1 MSRGLGDVYKRQVRE
16 KAENKMYGAI
26 GGYGKLKD
34 ENKKLILGVG
44 GCSAEKE
51 REQLLERFKKVDF
64 VFGTRNV
71 IDIANLVKRALNGE
85 RFADFS
91 DKLND
96 VSYDIPKMPSSKH
109 HAWITIIYGCN
120 KYCTYC
126 IVPYTRG
133 FEKSRPMEDIITV
146 SYTHLTLPTT

>member
-1 MSRGLGDVYKRQVRE
+1 RDWSSDVCSSD
-16 KAENKMYGAI
+16 
-26 GGYGKLKD
+26 L
-34 ENKKLILGVG
+34 

-51 REQLLERFKKVDF
+51 RDALLDRFKKIDF

-71 IDIANLVKRALNGE
+71 IDISNLVKRAMKGE

-91 DKLND
+91 DKLNE
-96 VSYDIPKMPSSKH
+96 VNYSIPKRPFSKH

-133 FEKSRPMEDIITV
+133 FEKSRPIDDIINEVEEYNKNGFKEITF
-146 SYTHLTLPTT
+146 LGQN